1 MAAMKQIHSA
11 KGAFV
16 PDMAQRPGDRH
27 IINQL
32 RSKIWGGKRTKK
44 EYVTMLLSERKDL
57 HDDLKAILKES
68 NDSGEGCVV
77 RG

>member
-1 MAAMKQIHSA
+1 MKQIHTA

-16 PDMAQRPGDRH
+16 PDLAQRPGDRH
-27 IINQL
+27 IMNTL
-32 RSKIWGGKRTKK
+32 KSKIWGGKRTKR
-44 EYVTMLLSERKDL
+44 EYTKILLADRTDL

-68 NDSGEGCVV
+68 DESEEGFVV